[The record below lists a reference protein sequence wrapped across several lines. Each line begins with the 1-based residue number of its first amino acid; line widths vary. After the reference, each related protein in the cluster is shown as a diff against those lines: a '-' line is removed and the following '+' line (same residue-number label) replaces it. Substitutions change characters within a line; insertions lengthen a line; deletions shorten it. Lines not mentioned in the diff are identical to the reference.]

1 MPAPF
6 EVIAEPSRRSILDL
20 LREGERSAGEIE
32 EALGLTQPGT
42 SKHLRVLREAGLVS
56 VRKDAQR
63 RIYRLEPQGLADVIA
78 WAEPY
83 RRFWRGR
90 LEALSQHL
98 AEGTGR

>member
-1 MPAPF
+1 MPAF
-6 EVIAEPSRRSILDL
+6 EVLAEPHRRSILDL

-32 EALGLTQPGT
+32 DALGLTQPGT

-63 RIYRLEPQGLADVIA
+63 RVYRLEPQGLADVID

-83 RRFWRGR
+83 RRFWRER
-90 LEALSQHL
+90 LEALGHHL
-98 AEGTGR
+98 IEGTGR

>member
-1 MPAPF
+1 MPAAF
-6 EVIAEPSRRSILDL
+6 EVLAEPSRRSILDL

-32 EALGLTQPGT
+32 DALGLSQPGT

-63 RIYRLEPQGLADVIA
+63 RIYRLEPDALAEVIA

-90 LEALSQHL
+90 LTALERHL
-98 AEGTGR
+98 EGIS